1 MTWEEIL
8 AAMKATPQ
16 LAVQVLENVPNI
28 PGGAQYLANA
38 NKAYFDENV
47 GAEVSKIYNGIDED
61 IFTLTGKRKKADQK
75 TYDFVKEVVGEFK
88 KLAEDGSKNT
98 PEETKKM
105 KDKIAELEE
114 KVKNGESSTHW
125 KQSYEEVVAELK
137 TQKEKH
143 EQELNTLNTKMLQTT
158 VETDITTG
166 VSGLKFNEQLPETV
180 INAMINQAKGSLVN
194 TAKIIDGKVVYH
206 DAEGKPLRNKQHEYA
221 SANDLLKETL
231 KDILAGDKQP
241 GGGAPPTGKGEVVI
255 VGTGDSAKQKL
266 VIDKSA
272 FSTKVKFQ
280 EVAEKAMLDKGLTR
294 GSKEWKD
301 VMDEAY
307 KEYGVSELERV

>member
-47 GAEVSKIYNGIDED
+47 GSEVSKIYNGIDED

-75 TYDFVKEVVGEFK
+75 TYDFVKEIVADFK
-88 KLAEDGSKNT
+88 KLADEGSKT
-98 PEETKKM
+98 PEDVKKLKET
-105 KDKIAELEE
+105 IADLEE

-125 KQSYEEVVAELK
+125 KESYEEVVKELK
-137 TQKEKH
+137 SNKEKH

-158 VETDITTG
+158 VEIDITA
-166 VSGLKFNEQLPETV
+166 GLSKIKFNEQLPETV
-180 INAMINQAKGSLVN
+180 INAMINQAKGSLVSN
-194 TAKIIDGKVVYH
+194 AKIIDGKVIYH
-206 DAEGKPLRNKQHEYA
+206 DAEGKPIRNKQYENA
-221 SANDLLKETL
+221 TADELLRETL
-231 KDILAGDKQP
+231 KDILAGDKP
-241 GGGAPPTGKGEVVI
+241 AGGGAPPSGKGEVVI

-266 VIDKSA
+266 VLDKSA

-294 GSKEWKD
+294 GSKEWKS

-307 KEYGVSELERV
+307 VEYGVSELERV